1 MWSEHPNQLNRPQ
14 QCDFRF
20 LIFLNLSF
28 EEEYNFFGGAYI
40 ELMDRS
46 SKKVGP
52 VSQQLEA
59 ILCIWPNRFSIKLFC
74 VEISLI
80 VCV

>member
-28 EEEYNFFGGAYI
+28 VPEYNFFGGAYI

-46 SKKVGP
+46 SEIVEP
-52 VSQQLEA
+52 VSRQA
-59 ILCIWPNRFSIKLFC
+59 KADSGKWPKGFLLKCPS
-74 VEISLI
+74 VEILSDL
-80 VCV
+80 